1 MTKSHILAAIAC
13 MIGAT
18 TFAASAEARVN
29 ARQHHQ
35 HHRIAQGV
43 QSGQLTRGEAR
54 HLRHQQARIA
64 RYEAKSRA
72 DGPGLT
78 PRERANLAA
87 MQNHASR
94 SIYRQKHDAQR
105 RP

>member
-1 MTKSHILAAIAC
+1 MSKSYLLAALAC
-13 MIGAT
+13 VVGAT
-18 TFAASAEARVN
+18 AFAATAEARVN

-43 QSGQLTRGEAR
+43 KSGELTRGEAR

-78 PRERANLAA
+78 RRERANLAA

-94 SIYRQKHDAQR
+94 SIYRQKHDSQR

>member
-1 MTKSHILAAIAC
+1 MSKSFIIAALAC
-13 MIGAT
+13 VIGAS
-18 TFAASAEARVN
+18 TFAATAEARVN

-35 HHRIAQGV
+35 HHRIHQGV
-43 QSGQLTRGEAR
+43 KSGELTRGEAR
-54 HLRHQQARIA
+54 HLRAQQHRIA

-78 PRERANLAA
+78 RRERANLAA

-94 SIYRQKHDAQR
+94 DIYRQKHDGQR